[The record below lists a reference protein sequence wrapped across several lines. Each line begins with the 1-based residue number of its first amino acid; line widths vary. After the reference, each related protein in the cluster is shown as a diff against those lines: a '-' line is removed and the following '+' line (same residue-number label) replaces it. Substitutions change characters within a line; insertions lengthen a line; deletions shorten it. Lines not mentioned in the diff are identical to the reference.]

1 MRRFPMDDTYR
12 GALQVAIE
20 AACEAG
26 SLLRQDFL
34 KPGGPSGHDG
44 HAEADEPAERLIR
57 QRLLAVT
64 PEWGY
69 LGEETGRVAATDAQN
84 LWLVDPND
92 GTRSYLKG
100 YRRSAVT
107 IALLRDALPVLGLVY
122 A

>member
-20 AACEAG
+20 AAREAG

-57 QRLLAVT
+57 QRLLAVR

-69 LGEETGRVAATDAQN
+69 LGEETGRVAGTDAPHP
-84 LWLVDPND
+84 WLGGPPHAAPADPQGD
-92 GTRSYLKG
+92 P
-100 YRRSAVT
+100 RR
-107 IALLRDALPVLGLVY
+107 
-122 A
+122 

>member
-1 MRRFPMDDTYR
+1 MDETYR
-12 GALQVAIE
+12 GALRAAIE
-20 AACEAG
+20 AAREAG

-57 QRLLAVT
+57 QRLLAAT

-69 LGEETGRVAATDAQN
+69 LGEESGRGAGTDAHH

-100 YRRSAVT
+100 YRGSAVS
-107 IALLRDALPVLGLVY
+107 IALLRDGIPVLGVV
-122 A
+122 